1 MRDKAGSAA
10 DQLMQCNRLAVRKI
24 IFALIERAQ
33 FKLNANIYKVD
44 AVKFVP
50 VCSMR
55 MQL

>member
-1 MRDKAGSAA
+1 MRDRAGSAA
-10 DQLMQCNRLAVRKI
+10 DHLVQCNHLAVRQI

-50 VCSMR
+50 VSAIR